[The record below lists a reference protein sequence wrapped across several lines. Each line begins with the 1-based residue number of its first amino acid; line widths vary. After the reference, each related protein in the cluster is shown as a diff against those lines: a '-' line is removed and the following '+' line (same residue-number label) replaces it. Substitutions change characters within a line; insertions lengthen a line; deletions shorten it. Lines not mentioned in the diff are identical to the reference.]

1 MAGRS
6 PKVRRRRLGNEL
18 RQLRELA
25 EYTIEQVAARLEV
38 SDSKISRIENGQVGA
53 TPRDVRDMA
62 ALYGVTGQR
71 MENLM
76 QLARETREKP
86 WWHEYSDLKLDQLDY
101 AGYEAEASSIL
112 MFAPMILPGLVQT
125 ADYARVIIREVLF
138 DLPQE
143 EIERRVEFRMK
154 RQALLTDR
162 NPPTLWAVIDEAI
175 LCRMIGGPRI
185 MHEQLK
191 RLIEIARRPHVTL
204 QLLPFSGGA
213 HAGLDGPF
221 TVIRFPEP
229 TDKDMVYFEHTGWEH
244 YLDDPDAVSLYLSL
258 FDHIRATALKPD
270 DSIKRLIDRADELG
284 SQ

>member
-86 WWHEYSDLKLDQLDY
+86 WWHEYSDLKLDQRDY
-101 AGYEAEASSIL
+101 AGYEAEASNIL

-154 RQALLTDR
+154 RQALLADR

-175 LCRMIGGPRI
+175 LCRMIGGPGI

-191 RLIEIARRPHVTL
+191 HLIEIARRPHVTL

-221 TVIRFPEP
+221 TVIQFPEP

-244 YLDDPDAVSLYLSL
+244 YLDNPNAISMYLSL
-258 FDHIRATALKPD
+258 FDHIRAAALKPD

-284 SQ
+284 GQ